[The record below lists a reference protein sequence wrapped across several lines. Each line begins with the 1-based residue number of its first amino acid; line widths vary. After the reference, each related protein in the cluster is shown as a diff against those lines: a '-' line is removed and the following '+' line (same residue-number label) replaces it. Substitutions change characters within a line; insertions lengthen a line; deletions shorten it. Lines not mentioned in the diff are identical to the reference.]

1 MSTKHFQKN
10 KRDNPAL
17 AQAKLERRIK
27 QGMEEAR
34 ANGIEYATLV
44 YNLISILVLGDK
56 LLFTDDQM
64 ETYLKGMESYSDCIT
79 NGYMT
84 IPGIIDALREEYN
97 VQIDYDKLIK
107 WYPQIEG
114 YLKPESEEK

>member
-1 MSTKHFQKN
+1 MRKQQFQKN

-17 AQAKLERRIK
+17 AQAKLEQRIK

-56 LLFTDDQM
+56 LLFTDEQM

-84 IPGIIDALREEYN
+84 IPGIIDALKEEYN
-97 VQIDYDKLIK
+97 VHIDYDKLIK

-114 YLKPESEEK
+114 YLKPESEEE